1 MGSATRFKVYGFKC
15 RSLLPLSFKVMRRT
29 AILTPWCQRCFVSL
43 VLTACGRKDPVKAAM
58 IAAKP
63 PWPDQCHRFWPLNS
77 FWIYRTSQRC
87 ARGACKALRGT
98 YDLWKCSDVWQ
109 RCVCSICLHATL
121 QLRWWTSLNYSVIWF
136 ECISARFFLPCF
148 HGRICAKW
156 RSWNSILFDDEH
168 SWELWSKLFNQQ
180 GAYFVITF

>member
-1 MGSATRFKVYGFKC
+1 
-15 RSLLPLSFKVMRRT
+15 MRRT

-87 ARGACKALRGT
+87 ARGACKALREH
-98 YDLWKCSDVWQ
+98 LWPRVHGSVVMCGNGVFTAFACMPLYNFVGEHLWTTRWSGSSVYARVFSCHAFTGGFAHHDVLEIPYYLMMSTVEN
-109 RCVCSICLHATL
+109 CEA
-121 QLRWWTSLNYSVIWF
+121 NYSINKALILW
-136 ECISARFFLPCF
+136 LPF
-148 HGRICAKW
+148 KIR
-156 RSWNSILFDDEH
+156 
-168 SWELWSKLFNQQ
+168 
-180 GAYFVITF
+180 